1 LLVRLGI
8 RLGGGMAASEHAP
21 QEELRETPVSIVA
34 FQENRHQLPN
44 ATPNAEFRR
53 AA

>member
-1 LLVRLGI
+1 
-8 RLGGGMAASEHAP
+8 MAASEHTP

-34 FQENRHQLPN
+34 FQPNSHPPAN
-44 ATPNAEFRR
+44 ATPNADFRR